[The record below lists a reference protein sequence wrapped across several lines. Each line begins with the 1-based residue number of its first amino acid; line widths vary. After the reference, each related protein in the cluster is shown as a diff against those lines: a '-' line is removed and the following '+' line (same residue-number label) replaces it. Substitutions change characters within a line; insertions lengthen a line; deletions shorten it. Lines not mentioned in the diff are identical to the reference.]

1 MRGAAPV
8 DEDQRTRRAS
18 VMSLVRDLVAA
29 LGANDDPLL
38 GLFGAFA
45 YDLVFQIEDLVQ
57 KRARESDQRDIVL
70 YVPDRLLAYDRATGR
85 GVVLSYD
92 FAWKGKS
99 TEGLPRE
106 TAESVYAKTP
116 RQGFADHAPGEY
128 QATVETARA
137 AFARGDLFEAVPGQL
152 FAEPCERSPAE
163 VFQRLCRINP
173 SPYGALMNLGDG
185 EFLVSA
191 SPEMFVRSDGR
202 RVETCPI
209 SGTIARG
216 VDAIGDAEQIRQ
228 LLNSEKD
235 EFELNMCTD
244 VDRNDKARVCVPG
257 TIKVLARRQIETYSK
272 LFHTVDHVEGM
283 LRPGFD
289 SLDAFLTHAWAV
301 TVTGAPKLWAMQF
314 VEDHER
320 SSRRWYAGA
329 IGAVN
334 FDGSIN
340 TGLTIR
346 TIRMKDGLAEVRVGA
361 TCLFDSDP
369 AAEDRE
375 CQVKAAALFQALR
388 GDPPKPLSAFAPD
401 ATGSGK
407 RVLLI
412 DHDDSFVHMLA
423 DYFRQVGATVT
434 VVRHVHALA
443 DAEAARAT
451 ICWCCRRG
459 RAGRRISAI
468 AKTIDAA
475 LDKKLPIFGV
485 CLGVQAI
492 GEYFGGQLGQLGQPA
507 HGRPSRVQ
515 VRGGRL
521 MQNLPNEIVIGRYHS
536 LYVERDSMPEVL
548 TVTASTE
555 DGVAMAIEHKTL
567 AGRRRAVSPGIADVA
582 RRRSRPA
589 HRGER
594 VPAWR
599 TDQLMIANRDPKEIP
614 MTFEHDLKAAVRT
627 IPDYPK
633 PGILFRDITTLLGD
647 ARAFR
652 RAVDELVQPWAG
664 NKIDKVAGI
673 EARGFILGGA
683 VAHQVSAGFVPIRKK
698 GKLPHTTVRIA
709 YSLEYGLD
717 EMEMHADAIHPGE
730 RVILVDD
737 LIATGGTAE
746 GAVKLMRQIGAN
758 VVAACFIIDLPDLGG
773 AAKLRAMDVP
783 VRTLMAFDG
792 H

>member
-1 MRGAAPV
+1 MNRTAFSLPAREEYRTRGGLTVLRAVEQFSGGANRLDDLIELLDRRPGVVLSSGTTVPGRYESFDLGFSDPPLRLETRGTDFSLEALNERGEVLIAFLGDVLREPCVVISEKTASRIDGHIVRGAAPV
-8 DEDQRTRRAS
+8 EEDQRTRRAS

-29 LGANDDPLL
+29 FSATDDPLM

-57 KRARESDQRDIVL
+57 KRAREADQRDIVL
-70 YVPDRLLAYDRATGR
+70 YVPDRLLAYDRAVGR
-85 GVVLSYD
+85 GVVLSYE
-92 FAWKGKS
+92 FTWNGKS
-99 TEGLPRE
+99 TEGLPRD
-106 TAESVYAKTP
+106 TAESAYARGP
-116 RQGFADHAPGEY
+116 RQGFSDHAAGEY

-152 FAEPCERSPAE
+152 FAEPCERTPAE

-173 SPYGALMNLGDG
+173 SPYGALMNLGEG

-216 VDAIGDAEQIRQ
+216 ADAIGDAEQIRQ
-228 LLNSEKD
+228 LLNSQKD

-329 IGAVN
+329 IGCIN

-388 GDPPKPLSAFAPD
+388 GDPAKPLSAFAPD

-407 RVLLI
+407 QVLLI

-423 DYFRQVGATVT
+423 DYFRQVGASVT
-434 VVRHVHALA
+434 VVRYVHAL
-443 DAEAARAT
+443 DMLERSK
-451 ICWCCRRG
+451 WDLLVLSPGPG
-459 RAGRRISAI
+459 RPEDFAIS
-468 AKTIDAA
+468 KTIGAA
-475 LDKKLPIFGV
+475 LEKKLPIFGV

-492 GEYFGGQLGQLGQPA
+492 GEYFGGQLGQLQLPA

-521 MQNLPNEIVIGRYHS
+521 MQSLPNEIVIGRYHS

-548 TVTASTE
+548 AVTATTE
-555 DGVAMAIEHKTL
+555 DGVAMALEH
-567 AGRRRAVSPGIADVA
+567 
-582 RRRSRPA
+582 RSLPVGGVQF
-589 HRGER
+589 HPESLMSLGEEVGLR
-594 VPAWR
+594 IVE
-599 TDQLMIANRDPKEIP
+599 N
-614 MTFEHDLKAAVRT
+614 
-627 IPDYPK
+627 
-633 PGILFRDITTLLGD
+633 
-647 ARAFR
+647 AFR
-652 RAVDELVQPWAG
+652 LA
-664 NKIDKVAGI
+664 
-673 EARGFILGGA
+673 
-683 VAHQVSAGFVPIRKK
+683 
-698 GKLPHTTVRIA
+698 LP
-709 YSLEYGLD
+709 
-717 EMEMHADAIHPGE
+717 
-730 RVILVDD
+730 
-737 LIATGGTAE
+737 
-746 GAVKLMRQIGAN
+746 VK
-758 VVAACFIIDLPDLGG
+758 
-773 AAKLRAMDVP
+773 
-783 VRTLMAFDG
+783 
-792 H
+792 

>member
-1 MRGAAPV
+1 MNRTVFALPARSDYVTRAGLAITRVAEQFSGGANRLDDLVSLLDRRRGVVLSSGTTLPGRYESFDLGFSDPPLKLETTGVNFKLEALNARGEVLIAFLADVLREPCVVISETTPTRLAGHIIRGEAPI

-29 LGANDDPLL
+29 FSANDDGVL

-85 GVVLSYD
+85 GVVLTYD

-99 TEGLPRE
+99 TAGLPHE
-106 TAESVYAKTP
+106 TAESPYLKTP

-152 FAEPCERSPAE
+152 FAEPCDRSPAE
-163 VFQRLCRINP
+163 VFQRLCVINP
-173 SPYGALMNLGDG
+173 SPYGALMNLGEG

-216 VDAIGDAEQIRQ
+216 TDAIGDAEQIRQ

-289 SLDAFLTHAWAV
+289 ALDAFLTHAWAV

-320 SSRRWYAGA
+320 SPRRWYAGA

-346 TIRMKDGLAEVRVGA
+346 TIRMKEGLAEVRVGA

-423 DYFRQVGATVT
+423 DYFRQVGADVT
-434 VVRHVHALA
+434 VVRHVHAL
-443 DAEAARAT
+443 DMLKQKR
-451 ICWCCRRG
+451 WDLLVLSPGPG
-459 RAGRRISAI
+459 RPEDFGIK
-468 AKTIDAA
+468 KTIDAA
-475 LDKKLPIFGV
+475 LEDKLPVFGV

-492 GEYFGGQLGQLGQPA
+492 GEYFGGELGQLTHPA

-521 MQNLPNEIVIGRYHS
+521 MRNLPNEIVIGRYHS

-548 TVTASTE
+548 SVTASTE
-555 DGVAMAIEHKTL
+555 DGVAMALEHKTL
-567 AGRRRAVSPGIADVA
+567 PVAGVQFHPESLM
-582 RRRSRPA
+582 SLS
-589 HRGER
+589 GEVGLR
-594 VPAWR
+594 IVE
-599 TDQLMIANRDPKEIP
+599 N
-614 MTFEHDLKAAVRT
+614 
-627 IPDYPK
+627 
-633 PGILFRDITTLLGD
+633 
-647 ARAFR
+647 AFR
-652 RAVDELVQPWAG
+652 
-664 NKIDKVAGI
+664 
-673 EARGFILGGA
+673 
-683 VAHQVSAGFVPIRKK
+683 
-698 GKLPHTTVRIA
+698 
-709 YSLEYGLD
+709 LD
-717 EMEMHADAIHPGE
+717 AS
-730 RVILVDD
+730 R
-737 LIATGGTAE
+737 
-746 GAVKLMRQIGAN
+746 
-758 VVAACFIIDLPDLGG
+758 
-773 AAKLRAMDVP
+773 
-783 VRTLMAFDG
+783 
-792 H
+792 

>member
-1 MRGAAPV
+1 MNRTLFSLPDHSEYRARGGLLVTRSIEHFSGGARLDDLIELLDRRCGVVLSSGTTVPGRYESFDLGFADPPLQLQTAGANFSLHALNARGEVLIAYLADVLREPCIVVTERSAGRLAGHILRGDAPV
-8 DEDQRTRRAS
+8 DEEQRTRRAS
-18 VMSLVRDLVAA
+18 VMSLVRELVAA
-29 LGANDDPLL
+29 FGAGDDPLL
-38 GLFGAFA
+38 GFFGAFA

-57 KRARESDQRDIVL
+57 KRPRESDQRDIVL

-92 FAWKGKS
+92 FAWNGKS
-99 TEGLPRE
+99 TEGLPHA
-106 TAESVYAKTP
+106 TSESAYLKTP

-152 FAEPCERSPAE
+152 FAEPCDRSPAE
-163 VFQRLCRINP
+163 VFQRLCVINP
-173 SPYGALMNLGDG
+173 SPYGALMNLGEG

-216 VDAIGDAEQIRQ
+216 RDAIGDAEQIRQ

-289 SLDAFLTHAWAV
+289 ALDAFLTHAWAV

-320 SSRRWYAGA
+320 SPRRWYAGA
-329 IGAVN
+329 IGCVN
-334 FDGSIN
+334 FDGS
-340 TGLTIR
+340 
-346 TIRMKDGLAEVRVGA
+346 IRMKDGLAEVRVGA
-361 TCLFDSDP
+361 TCLFDSDA

-407 RVLLI
+407 QVLLI

-423 DYFRQVGATVT
+423 DYFRQVGASVT
-434 VVRHVHALA
+434 VVRYIHAQDMLKQRKW
-443 DAEAARAT
+443 DLLVLSPGP
-451 ICWCCRRG
+451 G
-459 RAGRRISAI
+459 RPEDFGISS
-468 AKTIDAA
+468 TIDTAIE
-475 LDKKLPIFGV
+475 KKLPIFGV

-521 MQNLPNEIVIGRYHS
+521 MRSLPNEIVIGRYHS
-536 LYVERDSMPEVL
+536 LFVERDSMPEVL
-548 TVTASTE
+548 DVTASTE
-555 DGVAMAIEHKTL
+555 DGVAMALEHKTL
-567 AGRRRAVSPGIADVA
+567 PVGGVQFHPESLMSLG
-582 RRRSRPA
+582 
-589 HRGER
+589 GEVGLR
-594 VPAWR
+594 
-599 TDQLMIANRDPKEIP
+599 IIEN
-614 MTFEHDLKAAVRT
+614 
-627 IPDYPK
+627 
-633 PGILFRDITTLLGD
+633 
-647 ARAFR
+647 AFR
-652 RAVDELVQPWAG
+652 L
-664 NKIDKVAGI
+664 
-673 EARGFILGGA
+673 
-683 VAHQVSAGFVPIRKK
+683 
-698 GKLPHTTVRIA
+698 
-709 YSLEYGLD
+709 
-717 EMEMHADAIHPGE
+717 
-730 RVILVDD
+730 
-737 LIATGGTAE
+737 
-746 GAVKLMRQIGAN
+746 
-758 VVAACFIIDLPDLGG
+758 AA
-773 AAKLRAMDVP
+773 M
-783 VRTLMAFDG
+783 
-792 H
+792 

>member
-1 MRGAAPV
+1 MNRTVFALPPRSDYVTRGGLAITRVAEQFTGGASRLDDLVSLLDRRRGVVLSSGTTVPGRYESFDLGFSDPPLKLETTGVNFKLEALNERGRVLIAFIGDVLREPCVVIAEKTATRLAGHIIRGDAPV
-8 DEDQRTRRAS
+8 EEDQRTRRAS
-18 VMSLVRDLVAA
+18 VMSLVRDLIAA
-29 LGANDDPLL
+29 FSANDDGLL

-57 KRARESDQRDIVL
+57 KRAREQDQRDIVL
-70 YVPDRLLAYDRATGR
+70 YVPDCLLAYDRATGR

-92 FAWKGKS
+92 FAWKGQS

-106 TAESVYAKTP
+106 TAESPYVKTG

-152 FAEPCERSPAE
+152 FAEPCDRSPAE
-163 VFQRLCRINP
+163 VFQRLCVINP
-173 SPYGALMNLGDG
+173 SPYGALMNLGEG

-216 VDAIGDAEQIRQ
+216 SDAIGDAEQIRQ

-289 SLDAFLTHAWAV
+289 ALDAFLTHAWAV

-320 SSRRWYAGA
+320 SPRRWYAGA

-388 GDPPKPLSAFAPD
+388 GDPPKPLSSFAPD

-423 DYFRQVGATVT
+423 DYFRQVGASVT
-434 VVRHVHALA
+434 VVRYVHAL
-443 DAEAARAT
+443 DMLKQKK
-451 ICWCCRRG
+451 WDLLVLSPGPG
-459 RAGRRISAI
+459 RPEDFGIK
-468 AKTIDAA
+468 KTIDAA
-475 LDKKLPIFGV
+475 LENKLPVFGV

-492 GEYFGGQLGQLGQPA
+492 GEYFGGELGQLTHPA

-521 MQNLPNEIVIGRYHS
+521 MRNLPNEIIIGRYHS
-536 LYVERDSMPEVL
+536 LFVERDSMPEVL
-548 TVTASTE
+548 SVTASTE
-555 DGVAMAIEHKTL
+555 DGVAMALEHKTL
-567 AGRRRAVSPGIADVA
+567 PVAGVQFHPESLMSLG
-582 RRRSRPA
+582 
-589 HRGER
+589 GE
-594 VPAWR
+594 VG
-599 TDQLMIANRDPKEIP
+599 
-614 MTFEHDLKAAVRT
+614 LKIVEN
-627 IPDYPK
+627 
-633 PGILFRDITTLLGD
+633 
-647 ARAFR
+647 AFR
-652 RAVDELVQPWAG
+652 LEAG
-664 NKIDKVAGI
+664 TN
-673 EARGFILGGA
+673 
-683 VAHQVSAGFVPIRKK
+683 
-698 GKLPHTTVRIA
+698 
-709 YSLEYGLD
+709 
-717 EMEMHADAIHPGE
+717 
-730 RVILVDD
+730 
-737 LIATGGTAE
+737 
-746 GAVKLMRQIGAN
+746 
-758 VVAACFIIDLPDLGG
+758 
-773 AAKLRAMDVP
+773 
-783 VRTLMAFDG
+783 
-792 H
+792 

>member
-1 MRGAAPV
+1 MNRTVFSLPEHFEYRSNGGLAVSRSVEQFTGHADRLDDLIDLLDRRRGVVLSSGTTVPGRYDSFDLGFSDPPLRLETVGSKFSLEALNARGEVLISFLSDTLREPCVVIDENTVTRLAGHILRGDAPV

-18 VMSLVRDLVAA
+18 VMSLVRDLVAT
-29 LGANDDPLL
+29 LGSSADPLL

-45 YDLVFQIEDLVQ
+45 YDLVFQMEDLKQ

-85 GVVLSYD
+85 GVILSYD
-92 FAWKGKS
+92 FAWNGKS
-99 TEGLPRE
+99 TNGLSRE
-106 TAESVYAKTP
+106 SAESAYAKTP

-185 EFLVSA
+185 EFLVAA

-244 VDRNDKARVCVPG
+244 VDRNDKARICVPG

-314 VEDHER
+314 VEDNER

-388 GDPPKPLSAFAPD
+388 GDPPKPLSAIAPD
-401 ATGSGK
+401 ASGSGK

-443 DAEAARAT
+443 MLKAQSYDLLVLSPGP
-451 ICWCCRRG
+451 G
-459 RAGRRISAI
+459 RPEDFGIS
-468 AKTIDAA
+468 KTIGAA

-507 HGRPSRVQ
+507 HGRPSRIQ
-515 VRGGRL
+515 VRGGKL

-536 LYVERDSMPEVL
+536 LYVEQGSMPDVL
-548 TVTASTE
+548 DVTASTE
-555 DGVAMAIEHKTL
+555 DGVAMAIEHRTL
-567 AGRRRAVSPGIADVA
+567 PVGGVQFHPESLMSLG
-582 RRRSRPA
+582 
-589 HRGER
+589 GEVGLR
-594 VPAWR
+594 IVENAFRLGVPA
-599 TDQLMIANRDPKEIP
+599 N
-614 MTFEHDLKAAVRT
+614 
-627 IPDYPK
+627 
-633 PGILFRDITTLLGD
+633 
-647 ARAFR
+647 
-652 RAVDELVQPWAG
+652 
-664 NKIDKVAGI
+664 
-673 EARGFILGGA
+673 
-683 VAHQVSAGFVPIRKK
+683 
-698 GKLPHTTVRIA
+698 
-709 YSLEYGLD
+709 
-717 EMEMHADAIHPGE
+717 
-730 RVILVDD
+730 
-737 LIATGGTAE
+737 
-746 GAVKLMRQIGAN
+746 
-758 VVAACFIIDLPDLGG
+758 
-773 AAKLRAMDVP
+773 
-783 VRTLMAFDG
+783 
-792 H
+792 

>member
-1 MRGAAPV
+1 MNRTVFSLPERSEFATGSGLAILRTVEHFQGHANRLDELIELLDRRRGVVLSSGTTVPGRYESFDLGFSDPPLALETNGVDFALSALNARGQVLIAFLGDTLGEPSVVITEKTASRLAGHVVRGEAPV
-8 DEDQRTRRAS
+8 EEDQRTRRAS
-18 VMSLVRDLVAA
+18 VMSLVRDLMRVFAES
-29 LGANDDPLL
+29 DDALL

-45 YDLVFQIEDLVQ
+45 YDLVFQIEDIVQ
-57 KRARESDQRDIVL
+57 KRPREADQRDIVL
-70 YVPDRLLAYDRATGR
+70 YVPDRLLAYDRATSR
-85 GVVLSYD
+85 GAQLSYD
-92 FAWKGKS
+92 FTWKGQS
-99 TEGLPRE
+99 TAGLPRD
-106 TAESVYAKTP
+106 TAESLYARPP
-116 RQGFADHAPGEY
+116 RQGFSDHAPGEY

-152 FAEPCERSPAE
+152 FGEPCERSPAE

-216 VDAIGDAEQIRQ
+216 RDAIGDAEQIRQ

-289 SLDAFLTHAWAV
+289 ALDAFLTHAWAV

-320 SSRRWYAGA
+320 SPRRWYAGA
-329 IGAVN
+329 IGCVN

-423 DYFRQVGATVT
+423 DYFRQVGASVT
-434 VVRHVHALA
+434 VVRYVHALSMMQQRTW
-443 DAEAARAT
+443 DLLVLSPGP
-451 ICWCCRRG
+451 G
-459 RAGRRISAI
+459 RPEDFRISS
-468 AKTIDAA
+468 TIDAA
-475 LDKKLPIFGV
+475 LEKKLPVFGV

-492 GEYFGGQLGQLGQPA
+492 GEYFGGQLSQLGQPA

-521 MQNLPNEIVIGRYHS
+521 MRSLPNEIVIGRYHS
-536 LYVERDSMPEVL
+536 LYVERDSMPDVL
-548 TVTASTE
+548 DVTASTE
-555 DGVAMAIEHKTL
+555 DGIAMAIEHKTL
-567 AGRRRAVSPGIADVA
+567 PIGGVQFHPESLMSLG
-582 RRRSRPA
+582 
-589 HRGER
+589 GEVGLR
-594 VPAWR
+594 IVE
-599 TDQLMIANRDPKEIP
+599 N
-614 MTFEHDLKAAVRT
+614 
-627 IPDYPK
+627 
-633 PGILFRDITTLLGD
+633 
-647 ARAFR
+647 AFR
-652 RAVDELVQPWAG
+652 L
-664 NKIDKVAGI
+664 
-673 EARGFILGGA
+673 
-683 VAHQVSAGFVPIRKK
+683 
-698 GKLPHTTVRIA
+698 
-709 YSLEYGLD
+709 
-717 EMEMHADAIHPGE
+717 
-730 RVILVDD
+730 
-737 LIATGGTAE
+737 
-746 GAVKLMRQIGAN
+746 N
-758 VVAACFIIDLPDLGG
+758 VN
-773 AAKLRAMDVP
+773 
-783 VRTLMAFDG
+783 
-792 H
+792 

>member
-1 MRGAAPV
+1 MNRTVFSLPDHSEYRTRGGLLVTRSVEHFSGGASRLDDLIELLDRRRGVVLSSGTTVPGRYESFDLGFADPPLQLQTTGVNFSLSALNARGEVLIAFLGDVLREPCVVITERSAGRLAGHVLRGEAPV

-29 LGANDDPLL
+29 FGANDDALL

-57 KRARESDQRDIVL
+57 KRPRESDQRDIVL
-70 YVPDRLLAYDRATGR
+70 FVPDRLLAYDRATAQ

-92 FAWKGKS
+92 FAWNGKS
-99 TEGLPRE
+99 SKGLSRD
-106 TAESVYAKTP
+106 TSESVYARTP
-116 RQGFADHAPGEY
+116 RQGFADHAAGEY

-152 FAEPCERSPAE
+152 FGEPCERSPAE

-173 SPYGALMNLGDG
+173 SPYGALMNLGEG
-185 EFLVSA
+185 EFLVAA

-202 RVETCPI
+202 RIETCPI

-228 LLNSEKD
+228 LLNSQKD

-320 SSRRWYAGA
+320 SPRRWYAGA
-329 IGAVN
+329 IGVVN

-346 TIRMKDGLAEVRVGA
+346 TIRMKDGIAEVRVGA

-388 GDPPKPLSAFAPD
+388 GDPPKRLSTFAPD

-423 DYFRQVGATVT
+423 DYFRQVGASVT
-434 VVRHVHALA
+434 VVRYVHARHMLESA
-443 DAEAARAT
+443 SYDLLVLSPGP
-451 ICWCCRRG
+451 G
-459 RAGRRISAI
+459 RPEDFAI
-468 AKTIDAA
+468 ASTIDAA
-475 LDKKLPIFGV
+475 LARKLPIFGV

-492 GEYFGGQLGQLGQPA
+492 GEYFGGRLGQLQQPA

-536 LYVERDSMPEVL
+536 LYVERDSMPDVL
-548 TVTASTE
+548 QVTASTE
-555 DGVAMAIEHKTL
+555 DGVAMALEHKTL
-567 AGRRRAVSPGIADVA
+567 PVAGVQFHPESLMSLG
-582 RRRSRPA
+582 
-589 HRGER
+589 GEVGLR
-594 VPAWR
+594 IVE
-599 TDQLMIANRDPKEIP
+599 N
-614 MTFEHDLKAAVRT
+614 
-627 IPDYPK
+627 
-633 PGILFRDITTLLGD
+633 
-647 ARAFR
+647 AFR
-652 RAVDELVQPWAG
+652 
-664 NKIDKVAGI
+664 
-673 EARGFILGGA
+673 LGT
-683 VAHQVSAGFVPIRKK
+683 P
-698 GKLPHTTVRIA
+698 L
-709 YSLEYGLD
+709 
-717 EMEMHADAIHPGE
+717 
-730 RVILVDD
+730 
-737 LIATGGTAE
+737 
-746 GAVKLMRQIGAN
+746 N
-758 VVAACFIIDLPDLGG
+758 
-773 AAKLRAMDVP
+773 
-783 VRTLMAFDG
+783 
-792 H
+792 

>member
-1 MRGAAPV
+1 MNRTAFSLPAMSEYRTHGGLTVMRSVEQFSGGASRLDDLIELLDYRRGVVLSSGTTVPGRYESFDLGFSDPPLVLETAGTGFSLQALNARGEVLIAFLGEALREPCVVITEKTAGRLAGHILRGAAPV

-18 VMSLVRDLVAA
+18 AMSLVRDIVAA
-29 LGANDDPLL
+29 LAANDDPLL

-57 KRARESDQRDIVL
+57 KRTRESDQRDIVL

-99 TEGLPRE
+99 TAGCSRE
-106 TAESVYAKTP
+106 TAESGYARTP
-116 RQGFADHAPGEY
+116 RQGFSDHAPGEY

-173 SPYGALMNLGDG
+173 SPYGALMNLGAG

-272 LFHTVDHVEGM
+272 LFHTVDHVEGI
-283 LRPGFD
+283 LKPGFD

-346 TIRMKDGLAEVRVGA
+346 TIRMKDGVAEVRVGA

-388 GDPPKPLSAFAPD
+388 GDPPKPLSSIAPD

-434 VVRHVHALA
+434 VVRHVHALDMLKRKDWDLLVLSPGPGRPA
-443 DAEAARAT
+443 DFSISGT
-451 ICWCCRRG
+451 IG
-459 RAGRRISAI
+459 
-468 AKTIDAA
+468 AA
-475 LDKKLPIFGV
+475 LEQKLPIFGV

-492 GEYFGGQLGQLGQPA
+492 GEYFGGQLGQLSQPA

-521 MQNLPNEIVIGRYHS
+521 MRNLPNEIVIGRYHS
-536 LYVERDSMPEVL
+536 LYVERDSVPEVL
-548 TVTASTE
+548 EVTASTE
-555 DGVAMAIEHKTL
+555 DGVAMALEH
-567 AGRRRAVSPGIADVA
+567 
-582 RRRSRPA
+582 RSLPVGGVQF
-589 HRGER
+589 HPESLMSLGGEVGLR
-594 VPAWR
+594 IVE
-599 TDQLMIANRDPKEIP
+599 N
-614 MTFEHDLKAAVRT
+614 
-627 IPDYPK
+627 
-633 PGILFRDITTLLGD
+633 
-647 ARAFR
+647 AFR
-652 RAVDELVQPWAG
+652 L
-664 NKIDKVAGI
+664 
-673 EARGFILGGA
+673 
-683 VAHQVSAGFVPIRKK
+683 
-698 GKLPHTTVRIA
+698 
-709 YSLEYGLD
+709 
-717 EMEMHADAIHPGE
+717 
-730 RVILVDD
+730 RV
-737 LIATGGTAE
+737 G
-746 GAVKLMRQIGAN
+746 MN
-758 VVAACFIIDLPDLGG
+758 
-773 AAKLRAMDVP
+773 
-783 VRTLMAFDG
+783 
-792 H
+792 

>member
-1 MRGAAPV
+1 MNRTAFSLPARSQYRTHGGLEISRSVEQFTGGANRLDDLIDLLDRRRGVVLSSGTTVPGRYESFDLGFSDPPLQLETVGFDFSMQALNPRGEVLIAFLGDVLREPGVIITERSATSLAGHIVRGAAPV

-29 LGANDDPLL
+29 LAANDDPLL

-57 KRARESDQRDIVL
+57 KRAREKDQRDIVL

-85 GVVLSYD
+85 GVVLSYE
-92 FAWKGKS
+92 FEWKGRS
-99 TEGLPRE
+99 TAGLSRDTP
-106 TAESVYAKTP
+106 ESVYAKTP
-116 RQGFADHAPGEY
+116 RQGFSDHAPGEY

-185 EFLVSA
+185 EFLVAA

-216 VDAIGDAEQIRQ
+216 VDD
-228 LLNSEKD
+228 
-235 EFELNMCTD
+235 
-244 VDRNDKARVCVPG
+244 
-257 TIKVLARRQIETYSK
+257 
-272 LFHTVDHVEGM
+272 VEGI

-314 VEDHER
+314 VEDNER

-329 IGAVN
+329 IGCVN

-401 ATGSGK
+401 ASGSGK

-434 VVRHVHALA
+434 VVRYVHAQQMLNTQNY
-443 DAEAARAT
+443 DLLVLSPGP
-451 ICWCCRRG
+451 G
-459 RAGRRISAI
+459 RPEDFGIS
-468 AKTIDAA
+468 KTIDTA
-475 LDKKLPIFGV
+475 LGKKLPIFGV
-485 CLGVQAI
+485 CLGV
-492 GEYFGGQLGQLGQPA
+492 
-507 HGRPSRVQ
+507 
-515 VRGGRL
+515 
-521 MQNLPNEIVIGRYHS
+521 
-536 LYVERDSMPEVL
+536 
-548 TVTASTE
+548 
-555 DGVAMAIEHKTL
+555 
-567 AGRRRAVSPGIADVA
+567 
-582 RRRSRPA
+582 
-589 HRGER
+589 
-594 VPAWR
+594 
-599 TDQLMIANRDPKEIP
+599 
-614 MTFEHDLKAAVRT
+614 
-627 IPDYPK
+627 
-633 PGILFRDITTLLGD
+633 
-647 ARAFR
+647 
-652 RAVDELVQPWAG
+652 
-664 NKIDKVAGI
+664 
-673 EARGFILGGA
+673 
-683 VAHQVSAGFVPIRKK
+683 
-698 GKLPHTTVRIA
+698 
-709 YSLEYGLD
+709 
-717 EMEMHADAIHPGE
+717 
-730 RVILVDD
+730 
-737 LIATGGTAE
+737 
-746 GAVKLMRQIGAN
+746 
-758 VVAACFIIDLPDLGG
+758 
-773 AAKLRAMDVP
+773 
-783 VRTLMAFDG
+783 
-792 H
+792 

>member
-1 MRGAAPV
+1 MNRTVFALPARSDYLTRAGLAITRVAEQFTGGANRLDDLINLLDRRRGVVLSSGTTVPGRYESFDLGFSDPPLKLETTGFNFRLEALNERGHVLIAFLADVLREPCVVISEKTAMRLAGHIIRGDAPV

-18 VMSLVRDLVAA
+18 AMSLVRDIIAA
-29 LGANDDPLL
+29 FSANDDGLL

-99 TEGLPRE
+99 TDGLPRE
-106 TAESVYAKTP
+106 TAESPYLKTS

-163 VFQRLCRINP
+163 VFQRLCVINP
-173 SPYGALMNLGDG
+173 SPYGALMNLGEG

-216 VDAIGDAEQIRQ
+216 SDAIGDAEQIRQ

-289 SLDAFLTHAWAV
+289 ALDAFLTHAWAV

-320 SSRRWYAGA
+320 SPRRWYAGA

-388 GDPPKPLSAFAPD
+388 GDPPKPLSTFAPD

-407 RVLLI
+407 QVLLI

-423 DYFRQVGATVT
+423 DYFRQVGADVT
-434 VVRHVHALA
+434 VVRHVHAL
-443 DAEAARAT
+443 DML
-451 ICWCCRRG
+451 RRKSWDLLVLSPGPG
-459 RAGRRISAI
+459 RPEDFGIK
-468 AKTIDAA
+468 KTIDAA
-475 LDKKLPIFGV
+475 LDKKLPVFGV

-492 GEYFGGQLGQLGQPA
+492 GEYFGGELGQLTHPA

-521 MQNLPNEIVIGRYHS
+521 MRNLPNEIVIGRYHS
-536 LYVERDSMPEVL
+536 LYVERESMPGVL
-548 TVTASTE
+548 SVTASTE
-555 DGVAMAIEHKTL
+555 DGVAMALEHKTL
-567 AGRRRAVSPGIADVA
+567 PIAGVQFHPES
-582 RRRSRPA
+582 
-589 HRGER
+589 
-594 VPAWR
+594 
-599 TDQLMIANRDPKEIP
+599 LMSLGNEVG
-614 MTFEHDLKAAVRT
+614 LKIVENA
-627 IPDYPK
+627 
-633 PGILFRDITTLLGD
+633 FRLD
-647 ARAFR
+647 AR
-652 RAVDELVQPWAG
+652 VD
-664 NKIDKVAGI
+664 
-673 EARGFILGGA
+673 
-683 VAHQVSAGFVPIRKK
+683 
-698 GKLPHTTVRIA
+698 
-709 YSLEYGLD
+709 
-717 EMEMHADAIHPGE
+717 
-730 RVILVDD
+730 
-737 LIATGGTAE
+737 
-746 GAVKLMRQIGAN
+746 
-758 VVAACFIIDLPDLGG
+758 
-773 AAKLRAMDVP
+773 
-783 VRTLMAFDG
+783 
-792 H
+792 

>member
-1 MRGAAPV
+1 MNRTVFALPARSDYVTRGGLAITRVAEQFTGGANRLDDLVTLLDRRRGVVLSSGTTVPGRYESFDLGFSDPPLKLETTGVNFKLEALNARGEVLIAFLADVLREPCVVVSEKTATRLAGHIIRGDAPV
-8 DEDQRTRRAS
+8 EEDQRTRRAS

-29 LGANDDPLL
+29 FSANDDGLL

-57 KRARESDQRDIVL
+57 KRRREDDQRDIVL

-92 FAWKGKS
+92 FAWEGKS
-99 TEGLPRE
+99 TERLPRE
-106 TAESVYAKTP
+106 TAESPYVKTG

-152 FAEPCERSPAE
+152 FAEPCDRSPAE
-163 VFQRLCRINP
+163 VFQRLCVINP

-216 VDAIGDAEQIRQ
+216 TDAIGDAEQIRQ

-289 SLDAFLTHAWAV
+289 ALDAFLTHAWAV

-320 SSRRWYAGA
+320 SPRRWYAGA

-423 DYFRQVGATVT
+423 DYFRQVGASVT
-434 VVRHVHALA
+434 VVRYVHAL
-443 DAEAARAT
+443 DMLKQKR
-451 ICWCCRRG
+451 WDLLVLSPGPG
-459 RAGRRISAI
+459 RPEDFGIK
-468 AKTIDAA
+468 KTIDAA
-475 LDKKLPIFGV
+475 LENKLPVFGV

-492 GEYFGGQLGQLGQPA
+492 GEYFGGELGQLTHPA

-521 MQNLPNEIVIGRYHS
+521 MRNLPNEIVIGRYHS
-536 LYVERDSMPEVL
+536 LFVERDNMPEVL
-548 TVTASTE
+548 EVTASTE
-555 DGVAMAIEHKTL
+555 DGVAMALEHKTL
-567 AGRRRAVSPGIADVA
+567 PVGGVQFHPES
-582 RRRSRPA
+582 
-589 HRGER
+589 
-594 VPAWR
+594 
-599 TDQLMIANRDPKEIP
+599 LMS
-614 MTFEHDLKAAVRT
+614 
-627 IPDYPK
+627 
-633 PGILFRDITTLLGD
+633 LGNEVGL
-647 ARAFR
+647 RIVENAFR
-652 RAVDELVQPWAG
+652 LDT
-664 NKIDKVAGI
+664 
-673 EARGFILGGA
+673 EA
-683 VAHQVSAGFVPIRKK
+683 
-698 GKLPHTTVRIA
+698 
-709 YSLEYGLD
+709 
-717 EMEMHADAIHPGE
+717 
-730 RVILVDD
+730 
-737 LIATGGTAE
+737 
-746 GAVKLMRQIGAN
+746 N
-758 VVAACFIIDLPDLGG
+758 
-773 AAKLRAMDVP
+773 
-783 VRTLMAFDG
+783 
-792 H
+792 

>member
-1 MRGAAPV
+1 MNRTVFSLPDQSEFRTASGLAITRMSEQFSGDAKRLDDLINLLDIRRGVVLSSGTTVPGRYESFDLGFADPPLVLETTGTKFSMSALNPRGEVLIAFIGDVLREPCVVIDEKGASRLSGHILRGAAPV
-8 DEDQRTRRAS
+8 EEDQRTRRAS
-18 VMSLVRDLVAA
+18 VMSLVRDMIAA
-29 LGANDDPLL
+29 FASNDDGML

-57 KRARESDQRDIVL
+57 KRPREADQRDIVL

-85 GVVLSYD
+85 GVELTYD
-92 FAWKGKS
+92 FSWKGKS
-99 TEGLPRE
+99 TAGLPRA
-106 TAESVYAKTP
+106 TPDSVYVHSG
-116 RQGFADHAPGEY
+116 RQGFADHAPGVY
-128 QATVETARA
+128 QATVQKARE

-152 FAEPCERSPAE
+152 FGEPCERSPAE
-163 VFQRLCRINP
+163 VFQRLCKINP
-173 SPYGALMNLGDG
+173 SPYGGLVNLGDG

-216 VDAIGDAEQIRQ
+216 ADAIGDAEQIRE

-257 TIKVLARRQIETYSK
+257 SIKVLARRQIETYSK

-283 LRPGFD
+283 LRPGYD

-320 SSRRWYAGA
+320 SPRRWYAGA
-329 IGAVN
+329 IGCVN

-388 GDPPKPLSAFAPD
+388 GDPPKPLSSFAPD

-407 RVLLI
+407 QVLLI

-423 DYFRQVGATVT
+423 DYFRQVGASVT
-434 VVRHVHALA
+434 VVRHVHAQAMLKQRNW
-443 DAEAARAT
+443 DLLVLSPGP
-451 ICWCCRRG
+451 G
-459 RAGRRISAI
+459 RPEDFGI
-468 AKTIDAA
+468 KGTIDTA

-492 GEYFGGQLGQLGQPA
+492 GEYFGGRLGQLARPA

-521 MQNLPNEIVIGRYHS
+521 MQSLPNEIVIGRYHS
-536 LYVERDSMPEVL
+536 LYVERDSVPEVL
-548 TVTASTE
+548 QVTATTE

-567 AGRRRAVSPGIADVA
+567 PVGGVQFHPESLMSLG
-582 RRRSRPA
+582 
-589 HRGER
+589 GEVGLR
-594 VPAWR
+594 IVENAFR
-599 TDQLMIANRDPKEIP
+599 
-614 MTFEHDLKAAVRT
+614 LKAAV
-627 IPDYPK
+627 
-633 PGILFRDITTLLGD
+633 
-647 ARAFR
+647 
-652 RAVDELVQPWAG
+652 
-664 NKIDKVAGI
+664 N
-673 EARGFILGGA
+673 
-683 VAHQVSAGFVPIRKK
+683 
-698 GKLPHTTVRIA
+698 
-709 YSLEYGLD
+709 
-717 EMEMHADAIHPGE
+717 
-730 RVILVDD
+730 
-737 LIATGGTAE
+737 
-746 GAVKLMRQIGAN
+746 
-758 VVAACFIIDLPDLGG
+758 
-773 AAKLRAMDVP
+773 
-783 VRTLMAFDG
+783 
-792 H
+792 

>member
-1 MRGAAPV
+1 MNRTVFALPARSDYVTRAGLAITRVAEQFTGGANRLDDLVSLLDRRRGVVLSSGTTVPGRYESFDLGFSDPPLKLETVGVNFKLEALNERGQVLIAFLADVLREPCVVISEKTQSHLAGHIIRGDAPIE
-8 DEDQRTRRAS
+8 EDQRTRRAS

-29 LGANDDPLL
+29 FSANDDGLL

-57 KRARESDQRDIVL
+57 KRPRETDQRDIVL

-85 GVVLSYD
+85 GVVISYD
-92 FAWKGKS
+92 FAWNGKS

-106 TAESVYAKTP
+106 TAESPYQKTP

-152 FAEPCERSPAE
+152 FAEPCDRSPAE
-163 VFQRLCRINP
+163 VFQRLCVINP

-216 VDAIGDAEQIRQ
+216 TDAIGDAEQIRQ

-289 SLDAFLTHAWAV
+289 ALDAFLTHAWAV

-320 SSRRWYAGA
+320 SPRRWYAGA

-423 DYFRQVGATVT
+423 DYFRQVGASVT
-434 VVRHVHALA
+434 VVRYVHAL
-443 DAEAARAT
+443 DMLKQKR
-451 ICWCCRRG
+451 WDLLVLSPGPG
-459 RAGRRISAI
+459 RPEDFGI
-468 AKTIDAA
+468 KTTIDAA
-475 LDKKLPIFGV
+475 LENKLPVFGV

-492 GEYFGGQLGQLGQPA
+492 GEYFGGELGQLTHPA

-521 MQNLPNEIVIGRYHS
+521 MRNLPNEIVIGRYHS
-536 LYVERDSMPEVL
+536 LFVERDSMPDVL
-548 TVTASTE
+548 SVTASTE
-555 DGVAMAIEHKTL
+555 DGVAMALEHKTL
-567 AGRRRAVSPGIADVA
+567 PVAGVQFHPES
-582 RRRSRPA
+582 
-589 HRGER
+589 
-594 VPAWR
+594 
-599 TDQLMIANRDPKEIP
+599 LMSLSNEVGLRIVEN
-614 MTFEHDLKAAVRT
+614 
-627 IPDYPK
+627 
-633 PGILFRDITTLLGD
+633 
-647 ARAFR
+647 AFR
-652 RAVDELVQPWAG
+652 
-664 NKIDKVAGI
+664 
-673 EARGFILGGA
+673 
-683 VAHQVSAGFVPIRKK
+683 
-698 GKLPHTTVRIA
+698 
-709 YSLEYGLD
+709 LD
-717 EMEMHADAIHPGE
+717 A
-730 RVILVDD
+730 
-737 LIATGGTAE
+737 
-746 GAVKLMRQIGAN
+746 
-758 VVAACFIIDLPDLGG
+758 
-773 AAKLRAMDVP
+773 P
-783 VRTLMAFDG
+783 VN
-792 H
+792 

>member
-1 MRGAAPV
+1 MNRTVFTLPARSEYRTSSGLAITRAVEQFSGGASRLDDLIDLLDRRRGVVLSSGTTVPGRYESFDLGFADPPLVLETKGVDFTLQALNKRGEVLIAFLKDTLREPCVVITAASPARLAGHIVRGPAPV
-8 DEDQRTRRAS
+8 EEDQRTRRAS
-18 VMSLVRDLVAA
+18 VMSLVRAMIAA
-29 LGANDDPLL
+29 LSANDDPLL

-57 KRARESDQRDIVL
+57 KRARENDQRDIVL

-92 FAWKGKS
+92 FSWNGQS
-99 TEGLPRE
+99 TAGLPRD
-106 TAESVYAKTP
+106 TDASVYLKEP

-128 QATVETARA
+128 QATVEKARA

-216 VDAIGDAEQIRQ
+216 RDAIGDAEQIRQ

-244 VDRNDKARVCVPG
+244 VDRNDKARICVPG

-289 SLDAFLTHAWAV
+289 ALDAFLTHAWAV

-314 VEDHER
+314 VEDNER
-320 SSRRWYAGA
+320 SPRRWYAGA

-388 GDPPKPLSAFAPD
+388 GDPPKPLSSTAPD

-407 RVLLI
+407 NVLLI

-423 DYFRQVGATVT
+423 DYFRQVGANVT
-434 VVRHVHALA
+434 VVRYIHAQKMLA
-443 DAEAARAT
+443 ERSWDL
-451 ICWCCRRG
+451 IVLSPGPG
-459 RAGRRISAI
+459 RPEDFKISA
-468 AKTIDAA
+468 TIDAA
-475 LDKKLPIFGV
+475 LKKKLPIFGV
-485 CLGVQAI
+485 CLGVQAM
-492 GEYFGGQLGQLGQPA
+492 GEYFGGQLGQLAQPA

-521 MQNLPNEIVIGRYHS
+521 MQGLPNEIVIGRYHS
-536 LYVERDSMPEVL
+536 LFVERDSMPEVL
-548 TVTASTE
+548 TVTAATE

-567 AGRRRAVSPGIADVA
+567 PVGGVQFHPES
-582 RRRSRPA
+582 
-589 HRGER
+589 
-594 VPAWR
+594 
-599 TDQLMIANRDPKEIP
+599 LMS
-614 MTFEHDLKAAVRT
+614 
-627 IPDYPK
+627 
-633 PGILFRDITTLLGD
+633 LGD
-647 ARAFR
+647 AVGLRIVENAFR
-652 RAVDELVQPWAG
+652 LNQ
-664 NKIDKVAGI
+664 
-673 EARGFILGGA
+673 
-683 VAHQVSAGFVPIRKK
+683 
-698 GKLPHTTVRIA
+698 
-709 YSLEYGLD
+709 
-717 EMEMHADAIHPGE
+717 PGE
-730 RVILVDD
+730 
-737 LIATGGTAE
+737 
-746 GAVKLMRQIGAN
+746 
-758 VVAACFIIDLPDLGG
+758 
-773 AAKLRAMDVP
+773 
-783 VRTLMAFDG
+783 
-792 H
+792 

>member
-1 MRGAAPV
+1 MNRTVFSLPEQSDYRTHGGLQVARAVEHFGDGRLLDRLVERLDRRRGVVLSSGTTVPGRYESFDLGFSDPPLRLETTGLQFSIEALNARGEVLIAFLRDTLREPCVVIDEKSAVRLAGHILRGEAPV
-8 DEDQRTRRAS
+8 NEDQRTRRAS

-29 LGANDDPLL
+29 FGSSADPLL

-45 YDLVFQIEDLVQ
+45 YDLVFQMEDLKQ
-57 KRARESDQRDIVL
+57 KRARQGDQRDIVL
-70 YVPDRLLAYDRATGR
+70 YVPDSLLAYDRATSR
-85 GVVLSYD
+85 GVILNYD
-92 FAWKGKS
+92 FSWNGKS
-99 TEGLPRE
+99 TKGLPRE
-106 TAESVYAKTP
+106 TPESRYTDTQQP
-116 RQGFADHAPGEY
+116 GFADHAPGEY

-152 FAEPCERSPAE
+152 FAEPCARSPAE
-163 VFQRLCRINP
+163 VFERLCQINP
-173 SPYGALMNLGDG
+173 SPYGGLVNLGGG

-216 VDAIGDAEQIRQ
+216 TDAIGDAAQIRE

-244 VDRNDKARVCVPG
+244 VDRNDKARVCMPG

-283 LRPGFD
+283 LRPEFD

-314 VEDHER
+314 VEDNER
-320 SSRRWYAGA
+320 SPRRWYAGA
-329 IGAVN
+329 FGFVG

-388 GDPPKPLSAFAPD
+388 GDPPKPLSAIAPD
-401 ATGSGK
+401 ASGSGK

-443 DAEAARAT
+443 MLKAQSYDLLVLSPGP
-451 ICWCCRRG
+451 G
-459 RAGRRISAI
+459 RPEDFGIS
-468 AKTIDAA
+468 KTIGAA

-507 HGRPSRVQ
+507 HGRPSRIQ

-521 MQNLPNEIVIGRYHS
+521 MRNLPNEIVIGRYHS
-536 LYVERDSMPEVL
+536 LYVARDGMPDVL
-548 TVTASTE
+548 DVTASTE
-555 DGVAMAIEHKTL
+555 DGVAMAIEHRTL
-567 AGRRRAVSPGIADVA
+567 PVGGVQFHPESLMSLG
-582 RRRSRPA
+582 
-589 HRGER
+589 GEVGLR
-594 VPAWR
+594 IVE
-599 TDQLMIANRDPKEIP
+599 N
-614 MTFEHDLKAAVRT
+614 
-627 IPDYPK
+627 
-633 PGILFRDITTLLGD
+633 
-647 ARAFR
+647 AFR
-652 RAVDELVQPWAG
+652 L
-664 NKIDKVAGI
+664 K
-673 EARGFILGGA
+673 EA
-683 VAHQVSAGFVPIRKK
+683 
-698 GKLPHTTVRIA
+698 
-709 YSLEYGLD
+709 
-717 EMEMHADAIHPGE
+717 
-730 RVILVDD
+730 
-737 LIATGGTAE
+737 
-746 GAVKLMRQIGAN
+746 AN
-758 VVAACFIIDLPDLGG
+758 
-773 AAKLRAMDVP
+773 
-783 VRTLMAFDG
+783 
-792 H
+792 

>member
-1 MRGAAPV
+1 MNRTAFSLPARSEYRTRGGLAVTRAVEQFSGGAKRLDDLIDHLDRRPGVVLSSGTTVPGRYESFDLGFADPPLRLETRGSDFSLDALNARGEVLIAFLGDTLRDPCVVITERKPNRLAGHILRGAAPV

-18 VMSLVRDLVAA
+18 VMSLVRELVAA
-29 LGANDDPLL
+29 FGANDDPLL

-57 KRARESDQRDIVL
+57 KRARENDQRDIVL

-85 GVVLSYD
+85 GVVLNYD
-92 FAWKGKS
+92 FAWNGKS
-99 TEGLPRE
+99 SEGLPRD
-106 TAESVYAKTP
+106 TAESVYVKSP
-116 RQGFADHAPGEY
+116 RQGYSDHGPGEY

-173 SPYGALMNLGDG
+173 SPYGALMNLGEG

-407 RVLLI
+407 QVLLI

-423 DYFRQVGATVT
+423 DYFRQVGASVT
-434 VVRHVHALA
+434 VVRHVHAL
-443 DAEAARAT
+443 DMLKKQN
-451 ICWCCRRG
+451 WDLLVLSPGPG
-459 RAGRRISAI
+459 RPEDFAI

-475 LDKKLPIFGV
+475 LEQKLPIFGV

-492 GEYFGGQLGQLGQPA
+492 GEYFGGRLGQLGQPA
-507 HGRPSRVQ
+507 HGRPSQVKVQ
-515 VRGGRL
+515 GGRL
-521 MQNLPNEIVIGRYHS
+521 MQNLPDEIVIGRYHS
-536 LYVERDSMPEVL
+536 LYVERDSMPAVL
-548 TVTASTE
+548 SVTASTD

-567 AGRRRAVSPGIADVA
+567 PVGGVQFHPESLMSLG
-582 RRRSRPA
+582 
-589 HRGER
+589 GEVGLR
-594 VPAWR
+594 IVE
-599 TDQLMIANRDPKEIP
+599 N
-614 MTFEHDLKAAVRT
+614 
-627 IPDYPK
+627 
-633 PGILFRDITTLLGD
+633 
-647 ARAFR
+647 AFR
-652 RAVDELVQPWAG
+652 
-664 NKIDKVAGI
+664 
-673 EARGFILGGA
+673 LG
-683 VAHQVSAGFVPIRKK
+683 
-698 GKLPHTTVRIA
+698 
-709 YSLEYGLD
+709 
-717 EMEMHADAIHPGE
+717 
-730 RVILVDD
+730 
-737 LIATGGTAE
+737 
-746 GAVKLMRQIGAN
+746 
-758 VVAACFIIDLPDLGG
+758 
-773 AAKLRAMDVP
+773 VP
-783 VRTLMAFDG
+783 VN
-792 H
+792 

>member
-1 MRGAAPV
+1 MNRTVFSLPARSEYLTNGGLAVARVVEQFTGGASRLDDLIALLDRRRGVVLSSGTTVPGRYESFDLGFADPPLVLETSGTDFSLSALNPRGEVLIAFLGDVLREPCVVISERSATRLSGHIIRGAAPV
-8 DEDQRTRRAS
+8 EEDQRTRRAS
-18 VMSLVRDLVAA
+18 VMSLVRDIVAA
-29 LGANDDPLL
+29 FTSNADPLL

-57 KRARESDQRDIVL
+57 KRAREADQRDIVL

-85 GVVLSYD
+85 GVALTYE

-99 TEGLPRE
+99 TLGLAHE
-106 TAESVYAKTP
+106 TAPSLYAKTG

-216 VDAIGDAEQIRQ
+216 SDSIGDAEQIRK

-320 SSRRWYAGA
+320 SPRRWYAGA

-388 GDPPKPLSAFAPD
+388 GDPPKPLSDSAPD

-407 RVLLI
+407 NVLLI

-423 DYFRQVGATVT
+423 DYFRQVGANVT
-434 VVRHVHALA
+434 VVRHIHAQDMLKRKGW
-443 DAEAARAT
+443 DLLVLSPGP
-451 ICWCCRRG
+451 G
-459 RAGRRISAI
+459 RPEDFGI
-468 AKTIDAA
+468 AKTIGTA
-475 LDKKLPIFGV
+475 LEKQLPIFGV

-507 HGRPSRVQ
+507 HGRPARVQ

-521 MQNLPNEIVIGRYHS
+521 MRNLPNEIVIGRYHS
-536 LYVERDSMPEVL
+536 LYVERDSVPDVL
-548 TVTASTE
+548 DVTATTE
-555 DGVAMAIEHKTL
+555 DGVAMVIEHKTL
-567 AGRRRAVSPGIADVA
+567 PVAGVQFHPESLMSLG
-582 RRRSRPA
+582 
-589 HRGER
+589 GEVGLR
-594 VPAWR
+594 IVE
-599 TDQLMIANRDPKEIP
+599 N
-614 MTFEHDLKAAVRT
+614 
-627 IPDYPK
+627 
-633 PGILFRDITTLLGD
+633 
-647 ARAFR
+647 AFR
-652 RAVDELVQPWAG
+652 LNP
-664 NKIDKVAGI
+664 
-673 EARGFILGGA
+673 
-683 VAHQVSAGFVPIRKK
+683 
-698 GKLPHTTVRIA
+698 
-709 YSLEYGLD
+709 
-717 EMEMHADAIHPGE
+717 
-730 RVILVDD
+730 
-737 LIATGGTAE
+737 
-746 GAVKLMRQIGAN
+746 GAN
-758 VVAACFIIDLPDLGG
+758 
-773 AAKLRAMDVP
+773 
-783 VRTLMAFDG
+783 
-792 H
+792 

>member
-1 MRGAAPV
+1 MNRTMFSLPDHSEYRTRGGLLVARSVEQFSGGASRLDDLIGLLDRRRGVVLSSGTTVPGRYESFDLGFADPPLQLQTTGVNFSLVALNARGEVLIAFLGDILQEPSVVITERSSSRLAGYILRGESPV
-8 DEDQRTRRAS
+8 NEDQRTRRTS
-18 VMSLVRDLVAA
+18 VMSLVRALVDA
-29 LGANDDPLL
+29 LGSNDDPML

-57 KRARESDQRDIVL
+57 KRARDSDQRDIVL
-70 YVPDRLLAYDRATGR
+70 FVPDRLLAYDRAAGR

-92 FAWKGKS
+92 FSWNGKS
-99 TEGLPRE
+99 SKGLANE
-106 TAESVYAKTP
+106 TSGSVYARTP
-116 RQGFADHAPGEY
+116 RQAFSDHAPGEY

-152 FAEPCERSPAE
+152 FGEPCERSPAE

-202 RVETCPI
+202 RIETCPI

-228 LLNSEKD
+228 LLNSQKD

-314 VEDHER
+314 VEDYER
-320 SSRRWYAGA
+320 SPRRWYAGA
-329 IGAVN
+329 IGVVN
-334 FDGSIN
+334 FDGGIN

-346 TIRMKDGLAEVRVGA
+346 TIRMKDGIAEVRVGA

-388 GDPPKPLSAFAPD
+388 GDPPKPLSDFAPD

-423 DYFRQVGATVT
+423 DYFRQVGASVT
-434 VVRHVHALA
+434 VVRYVHARRMLESA
-443 DAEAARAT
+443 SYDLLVLSPGPGRPEDFGIAST
-451 ICWCCRRG
+451 IEV
-459 RAGRRISAI
+459 
-468 AKTIDAA
+468 A

-492 GEYFGGQLGQLGQPA
+492 GEYFGGRLGQLQQPA

-536 LYVERDSMPEVL
+536 LYVERDSMPDVL
-548 TVTASTE
+548 QVTASTE

-567 AGRRRAVSPGIADVA
+567 PVAGVQFHPESLMSLG
-582 RRRSRPA
+582 
-589 HRGER
+589 GEVGLR
-594 VPAWR
+594 IVE
-599 TDQLMIANRDPKEIP
+599 N
-614 MTFEHDLKAAVRT
+614 
-627 IPDYPK
+627 
-633 PGILFRDITTLLGD
+633 
-647 ARAFR
+647 AFR
-652 RAVDELVQPWAG
+652 L
-664 NKIDKVAGI
+664 
-673 EARGFILGGA
+673 
-683 VAHQVSAGFVPIRKK
+683 
-698 GKLPHTTVRIA
+698 
-709 YSLEYGLD
+709 
-717 EMEMHADAIHPGE
+717 HA
-730 RVILVDD
+730 
-737 LIATGGTAE
+737 
-746 GAVKLMRQIGAN
+746 
-758 VVAACFIIDLPDLGG
+758 
-773 AAKLRAMDVP
+773 
-783 VRTLMAFDG
+783 
-792 H
+792 

>member
-1 MRGAAPV
+1 MNRTAFSLPARSEYRTRGGLAVTRSVEQFSGGAKRLDDLIDLLDRRPGVVLSSGTTVPGRYESFDLGFADPPLRLETRGSDFALEALNARGEVLIAFLGDTLRDPCVVITEKHPNRLAGHILRGAAPV

-29 LGANDDPLL
+29 FGANDDPLL

-57 KRARESDQRDIVL
+57 KRAREPDQRDIVL

-92 FAWKGKS
+92 FAWNGQS
-99 TEGLPRE
+99 SEGLPRD
-106 TAESVYAKTP
+106 TAESVYARTP
-116 RQGFADHAPGEY
+116 RQGYSDHGPGEY

-173 SPYGALMNLGDG
+173 SPYGALMNLGEG

-407 RVLLI
+407 QVLLI

-423 DYFRQVGATVT
+423 DYFRQVGASVT
-434 VVRHVHALA
+434 VVRHIHAL
-443 DAEAARAT
+443 DMLKQNN
-451 ICWCCRRG
+451 WDLLVLSPGPG
-459 RAGRRISAI
+459 RPEDFAI

-475 LDKKLPIFGV
+475 LAKKLPIFGV

-507 HGRPSRVQ
+507 HGRPSQVKVQ
-515 VRGGRL
+515 GGRL
-521 MQNLPNEIVIGRYHS
+521 MQNLPDEIVIGRYHS

-548 TVTASTE
+548 SVTASTE

-567 AGRRRAVSPGIADVA
+567 PVGGVQFHPESLMSLG
-582 RRRSRPA
+582 
-589 HRGER
+589 GEVGLR
-594 VPAWR
+594 IVE
-599 TDQLMIANRDPKEIP
+599 N
-614 MTFEHDLKAAVRT
+614 
-627 IPDYPK
+627 
-633 PGILFRDITTLLGD
+633 
-647 ARAFR
+647 AFR
-652 RAVDELVQPWAG
+652 
-664 NKIDKVAGI
+664 
-673 EARGFILGGA
+673 LGVG
-683 VAHQVSAGFVPIRKK
+683 
-698 GKLPHTTVRIA
+698 
-709 YSLEYGLD
+709 
-717 EMEMHADAIHPGE
+717 
-730 RVILVDD
+730 
-737 LIATGGTAE
+737 
-746 GAVKLMRQIGAN
+746 
-758 VVAACFIIDLPDLGG
+758 
-773 AAKLRAMDVP
+773 
-783 VRTLMAFDG
+783 
-792 H
+792 

>member
-1 MRGAAPV
+1 MNRTVFALPTRSDYATRAGLAITRVAEQFTGGANRLDDLVNLLDRRRGVVLSSGTIVPGRYESFDLGFSDPPLKLETTGVNFKLEALNARGQVLIAFLGDVLREPCVVISEKSETRLAGHIVRGDAPV
-8 DEDQRTRRAS
+8 EEDQRTRRAS

-29 LGANDDPLL
+29 FSANDDGLL

-106 TAESVYAKTP
+106 TADSPYLKTP

-152 FAEPCERSPAE
+152 FAEPCDRSPAE
-163 VFQRLCRINP
+163 VFQRLCVINP

-216 VDAIGDAEQIRQ
+216 SDAIGDAEQIRQ

-289 SLDAFLTHAWAV
+289 ALDAFLTHAWAV

-320 SSRRWYAGA
+320 SPRRWYAGA

-361 TCLFDSDP
+361 TCLFDSDA

-388 GDPPKPLSAFAPD
+388 GDPPKPLSTFAPD

-407 RVLLI
+407 QVLLI

-423 DYFRQVGATVT
+423 DYFRQVGADVT
-434 VVRHVHALA
+434 VVRHVHAL
-443 DAEAARAT
+443 DMLKRKR
-451 ICWCCRRG
+451 WDLLVLSPGPG
-459 RAGRRISAI
+459 RPEDFGIK
-468 AKTIDAA
+468 KTIDAA
-475 LDKKLPIFGV
+475 LENKLPVFGV

-492 GEYFGGQLGQLGQPA
+492 GEYFGGELGQLTHPA

-521 MQNLPNEIVIGRYHS
+521 MRNLPNEIVIGRYHS
-536 LYVERDSMPEVL
+536 LFIERDSMPEVL
-548 TVTASTE
+548 SVTASTE
-555 DGVAMAIEHKTL
+555 DGVAMALEHKTL
-567 AGRRRAVSPGIADVA
+567 PVAGVQFHPESLMSLG
-582 RRRSRPA
+582 
-589 HRGER
+589 GE
-594 VPAWR
+594 VG
-599 TDQLMIANRDPKEIP
+599 
-614 MTFEHDLKAAVRT
+614 LKIVEN
-627 IPDYPK
+627 
-633 PGILFRDITTLLGD
+633 
-647 ARAFR
+647 AFR
-652 RAVDELVQPWAG
+652 LDAG
-664 NKIDKVAGI
+664 TN
-673 EARGFILGGA
+673 
-683 VAHQVSAGFVPIRKK
+683 
-698 GKLPHTTVRIA
+698 
-709 YSLEYGLD
+709 
-717 EMEMHADAIHPGE
+717 
-730 RVILVDD
+730 
-737 LIATGGTAE
+737 
-746 GAVKLMRQIGAN
+746 
-758 VVAACFIIDLPDLGG
+758 
-773 AAKLRAMDVP
+773 
-783 VRTLMAFDG
+783 
-792 H
+792 